1 MYKKALLIKEKVLGE
16 EHPSTATSYNNL
28 AEVYIG
34 QRKYKLALI
43 YFYKAYKNFLS
54 IFGAD
59 HTKTQ
64 IVYENLELAYKEFN
78 PDGNF
83 KQWLEEKMNQTE

>member
-1 MYKKALLIKEKVLGE
+1 MLIKEKVLGE
-16 EHPSTATSYNNL
+16 GHTSTATSYNNL
-28 AEVYIG
+28 AGVYIS
-34 QRKYKLALI
+34 QEKYKLALI
-43 YFYKAYKNFLS
+43 YYYKAYKNFVS

-64 IVYENLELAYKEFN
+64 IVYENLELAYKVFN

-83 KQWLEEKMNQTE
+83 KQWLEEKMNQTG